1 MWLIKKTFRYFLA
14 GLAVL
19 LPLSLTMFVLFYLI
33 SKLKE
38 LTNFNFSIIQ
48 YLILFFIIVALGVL
62 SSMYFWSSVGEYFDK
77 LLKRIP
83 VIGFLYK
90 SIKDITMVFVGKD
103 KKFTEPVLVKMSQ
116 SELYKVGFITNKAAE
131 SITGL
136 DSSKELYA
144 VYFPISFSIAG
155 DLYLV
160 PIDRITVL
168 QQKPKDIMQ
177 YVLSGGVINLEE
189 ESID

>member
-1 MWLIKKTFRYFLA
+1 
-14 GLAVL
+14 
-19 LPLSLTMFVLFYLI
+19 
-33 SKLKE
+33 
-38 LTNFNFSIIQ
+38 
-48 YLILFFIIVALGVL
+48 
-62 SSMYFWSSVGEYFDK
+62 
-77 LLKRIP
+77 
-83 VIGFLYK
+83 
-90 SIKDITMVFVGKD
+90 MVFVGKD